1 MNCSP
6 YRLPAARGALPH
18 TLFDPSPRGTTMT
31 HTNPTPT
38 TTGAGV
44 PIQSSEH
51 SLTVPGAAQAQT
63 IPGLPTPDPPL
74 VRDVPALI
82 RDAEDDLLFDHS
94 RRVFLFGAL
103 QGRRRGLEPNL
114 ELLYAGAMFHD
125 LGLTERYRT
134 STLRFEVDSAN
145 AARAFLLERGVD
157 EADAAKVWL
166 SIALHTTPGIPE
178 FLEPEIALVTAGV
191 ETDVLGIDRDELSPA
206 ALAAVTAAHP
216 RPDFKRRILQAFTD
230 GNKHRPRSTFGNV
243 NADVLEHFDPSF
255 VREDFVEIILNNSWP
270 E

>member
-1 MNCSP
+1 MVIEQIE
-6 YRLPAARGALPH
+6 
-18 TLFDPSPRGTTMT
+18 
-31 HTNPTPT
+31 
-38 TTGAGV
+38 V
-44 PIQSSEH
+44 PD
-51 SLTVPGAAQAQT
+51 T
-63 IPGLPTPDPPL
+63 PL
-74 VRDVPALI
+74 VREITELI

-94 RRVFLFGAL
+94 RRVFMFGVL
-103 QGRRRGLEPNL
+103 QGRQRRLRPDL

-145 AARAFLLERGVD
+145 AARAFLLQRGVD

-191 ETDVLGIDRDELSPA
+191 ETDVLGIGRDDLAPE

-216 RPDFKRRILQAFTD
+216 RPDFKRRILAAFND
-230 GNKHRPRSTFGNV
+230 GMKHRPHSTFGTV
-243 NADVLEHFDPSF
+243 NADVLEHFDPGFDRDNF
-255 VREDFVEIILNNSWP
+255 VDIILDNTWP

>member
-1 MNCSP
+1 MVTQPIESI
-6 YRLPAARGALPH
+6 
-18 TLFDPSPRGTTMT
+18 
-31 HTNPTPT
+31 
-38 TTGAGV
+38 AGIEV
-44 PIQSSEH
+44 PD
-51 SLTVPGAAQAQT
+51 T
-63 IPGLPTPDPPL
+63 PL
-74 VRDVPALI
+74 VREITELI

-94 RRVFLFGAL
+94 RRVFLFGVL
-103 QGRRRGLEPNL
+103 QGRRRGLHPDP

-145 AARAFLLERGVD
+145 AARAFLLERGID
-157 EADAAKVWL
+157 AADAAKVWL

-191 ETDVLGIDRDELSPA
+191 ETDVLGIGRDELPPA

-216 RPDFKRRILQAFTD
+216 RPDFKRRILAAFND
-230 GNKHRPRSTFGNV
+230 GMKHRPHSTFGTV
-243 NADVLEHFDPSF
+243 NADVLEHFDPEFDRDNF
-255 VREDFVEIILNNSWP
+255 VDIIVGNTWP